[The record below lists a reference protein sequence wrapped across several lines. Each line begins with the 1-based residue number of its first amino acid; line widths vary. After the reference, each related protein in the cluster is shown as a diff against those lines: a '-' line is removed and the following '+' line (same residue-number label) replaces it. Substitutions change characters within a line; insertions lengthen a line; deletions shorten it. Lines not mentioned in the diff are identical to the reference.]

1 MPEQAPDGSI
11 IITPTTTDGVYSGNI
26 NVTVDYQ

>member
-1 MPEQAPDGSI
+1 NFNVGGSI